1 MAISGLVPTAAAA
14 VVAVLIARQASL
26 RLRFGLRGRRP
37 VIAIVNRAG
46 KTGQTL

>member
-1 MAISGLVPTAAAA
+1 
-14 VVAVLIARQASL
+14 
-26 RLRFGLRGRRP
+26 LRFGLRGRRP